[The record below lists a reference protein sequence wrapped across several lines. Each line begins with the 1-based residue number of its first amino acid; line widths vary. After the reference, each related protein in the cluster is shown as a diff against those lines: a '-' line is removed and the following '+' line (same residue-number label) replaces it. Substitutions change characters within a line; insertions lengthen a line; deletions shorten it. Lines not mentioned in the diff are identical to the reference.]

1 MSDSASFDRR
11 FHDVLEDILG
21 WSATYADGDGPAT
34 VESWDSL
41 AQIRLV
47 NALETEFRVRL
58 PDTALL
64 EEQTVAS
71 LKRLLVAQKELS

>member
-1 MSDSASFDRR
+1 MSDSASFNRR
-11 FHDVLEDILG
+11 FHNVLEDILG
-21 WSATYADGDGPAT
+21 WNVTYADEDGPAT

-71 LKRLLVAQKELS
+71 LKRLLVAQEALS